1 MSLTGDNDEFV
12 NAQFLT
18 LTNVTDSEIYRQIT
32 NVAFDLN
39 RLSHFKSR
47 TDGRIDRL
55 FGAGNNGIEFDIT
68 LTVPEVATFV
78 DLSQMINLTSNRT
91 LPSKQWRID
100 GTAEDGQTFSIAI
113 TGSVVQLRTIRPT
126 AGASTHHIRIEAET
140 ITVSIT

>member
-1 MSLTGDNDEFV
+1 MSLTGDTDEFV
-12 NAQFLT
+12 NAQFHS
-18 LTNVTDSEIYRQIT
+18 LTNVTDNENYRQVT
-32 NVAFDLN
+32 NIAFDLN
-39 RLSHFKSR
+39 RFSHFKSR

-91 LPSKQWRID
+91 LPSKEWRID

-113 TGSVVQLRTIRPT
+113 TGSIVSLRTIRPG
-126 AGASTHHIRIEAET
+126 AGASTHHIRIEADT
-140 ITVSIT
+140 ITVAIT